1 MMKQVKFKLPLR
13 SLAIAGGLFL
23 SATAFAQSGSVRGQV
38 KDVYDIVL
46 EKELMTKEKLDEA
59 LDPKNMLVSHK
70 FIK

>member
-38 KDVYDIVL
+38 KESLLSVPRLWQTVNPW
-46 EKELMTKEKLDEA
+46 A
-59 LDPKNMLVSHK
+59 
-70 FIK
+70 

>member
-38 KDVYDIVL
+38 KDASGESLLSVPRLWQTVNPW
-46 EKELMTKEKLDEA
+46 A
-59 LDPKNMLVSHK
+59 
-70 FIK
+70 